1 MSKKIFLFL
10 IIILL
15 TINYSF
21 IVLPIDTLPRENYVI
36 DYLVNSPKYIIN
48 NEYQEYFYTELEMG
62 TPFQKIPLIIK
73 TESSYFIITSI
84 NSIENDKSFQYRDI
98 FNFSESLFNDNNYK
112 FYNENKSVSYILN
125 NCDYPKVYQAVEYF
139 NSNET
144 FLFYNDIKFKN
155 KTKGE
160 KVYFELMRNV
170 EDNITGEIGLN
181 LYDRNRWSFN
191 SFINIMKTRS
201 FIDNYNWFFDFDSFE
216 NKKGKIIVGALP
228 HEIYPDNYH
237 FDDLMYAP
245 SISQNFVIYWRMEFD
260 KIYIKI
266 NNNKNNIL
274 YFNDTTIEFK
284 FDSNVIIGTLEY
296 ENYIVNIF
304 GKFLKEEKC
313 FHENISD
320 YKSYINRLKFFYC
333 KNDNKIKKELYSLLP
348 NLYFYSHEFNYT
360 FEIKND
366 DLFIIKNEYIY
377 YKVLF
382 GTNNDNKWYLGKPMT
397 LKYKFIF
404 NPETKQIGFYN
415 KYYSPKGNK
424 KDNYII
430 VKIIVIIALS
440 ILLIFLGIK
449 IGKMIYG
456 MKRKKRAN
464 ELDDNYDYMSDEKE
478 QKKDIDIEVGINH

>member
-125 NCDYPKVYQAVEYF
+125 NCDYPKVYQAVEYC

-415 KYYSPKGNK
+415 KYYNPKGNK

-478 QKKDIDIEVGINH
+478 QKNDIDIEVGINN